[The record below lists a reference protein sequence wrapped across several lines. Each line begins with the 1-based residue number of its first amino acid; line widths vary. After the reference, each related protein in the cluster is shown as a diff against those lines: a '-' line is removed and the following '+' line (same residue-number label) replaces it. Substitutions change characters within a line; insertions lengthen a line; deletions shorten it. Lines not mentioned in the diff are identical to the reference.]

1 MEIPAA
7 VTTYDISLW
16 IHISAVVA
24 GLGITFAEAVMFP
37 LAMKTDPR
45 NLPFVFRMQIII
57 NRYFA
62 NPALALI
69 IITGIYQVIEYD
81 WGFEKFWIS
90 ATFLI
95 VFILGG
101 LTGGYFIPT
110 DKKLEAMVTEEI
122 KAAGDGPV
130 ELSDEFL
137 AKSRVEGMVGALTG
151 VLIIIA
157 IFLMVAK
164 PGA

>member
-7 VTTYDISLW
+7 VTGYDISLW
-16 IHISAVVA
+16 IHISAVVV
-24 GLGITFAEAVMFP
+24 GLGITFAEAIMFP
-37 LAMKTDPR
+37 VAMKMDPR
-45 NLPFVFRMQIII
+45 NLPFVYRMQITI

-110 DKKLEAMVTEEI
+110 DKKLEAMV
-122 KAAGDGPV
+122 
-130 ELSDEFL
+130 
-137 AKSRVEGMVGALTG
+137 
-151 VLIIIA
+151 
-157 IFLMVAK
+157 
-164 PGA
+164 